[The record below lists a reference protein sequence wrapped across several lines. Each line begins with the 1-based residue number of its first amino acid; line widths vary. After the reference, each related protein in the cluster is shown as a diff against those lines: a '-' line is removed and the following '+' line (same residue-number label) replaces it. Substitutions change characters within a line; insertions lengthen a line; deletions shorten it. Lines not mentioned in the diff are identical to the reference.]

1 MKHLILLLTLCVA
14 AGVAPTALS
23 AQNVVFFDG
32 DTWLGVGLSDLTA
45 ERAGELKLSGQD
57 GAEVKEVYPDS
68 PAARAGLQGG
78 DVIVGFH
85 GRAVESVSQLRRLV
99 RETPSG
105 RVVAVKLLRQ
115 GQPLTVNVKIA
126 RQENFHFN
134 GLDRM
139 PEIKIPPMPA
149 IPPLARLHGLPP
161 NGMFGPNWKWM
172 AAGSDSTIGISVE
185 TMPHQ
190 LAEYFGTHQEN
201 AVLVRSV
208 NSGSIA
214 ATAGFHAGDVVL
226 KVGDARVDGIGS
238 LRNAL
243 RDHRHAK
250 VGVTVLRSGR
260 QMTLQVPPLPSR
272 LEGDARGGWS
282 SDENNV
288 EEAAL
293 AWNDALRN
301 KDEVLRLRQQ
311 VMSAAQQVQRE
322 HLDEMLRRESESM
335 RDAAERMRRQAD
347 ELKRQLGEFGTIK
360 NPLPAP
366 APAPVPIVAPVP
378 PPAP

>member
-14 AGVAPTALS
+14 AGIAPTALS

-57 GAEVKEVYPDS
+57 GAEVKEVYPES
-68 PAARAGLQGG
+68 PAARAGLQVG

-105 RVVAVKLLRQ
+105 RVVAVKLLRH
-115 GQPLTVNVKIA
+115 GQPLTVSVKMA

-161 NGMFGPNWKWM
+161 NGMFGPNLKWM
-172 AAGSDSTIGISVE
+172 TADSESTIGISVE

-190 LAEYFGTHQEN
+190 LAEFFGTHQEN

-208 NSGSIA
+208 ESGSIA
-214 ATAGFHAGDVVL
+214 AKAGFHAGDVVL

-238 LRNAL
+238 LRHAL

-250 VGVTVLRSGR
+250 VGVTVLRSGK
-260 QMTLQVPPLPSR
+260 QMTVQVPALPAH
-272 LEGDARGGWS
+272 LEGEMHGAWF
-282 SDENNV
+282 SDENGDDASLV
-288 EEAAL
+288 L
-293 AWNDALRN
+293 NDVLRN

-311 VMSAAQQVQRE
+311 AMSAAQQVQRE

-335 RDAAERMRRQAD
+335 RDAAERMRQRAD

-366 APAPVPIVAPVP
+366 APAPAPTVAPVP